1 MNYSYSLFV
10 NTYAREGRV
19 KMDVPDSF
27 GLDMNAPDWGLHLVP
42 FDIKCKV
49 IKQIK
54 EFLKQDLTN
63 NYITELNKVIK
74 LLS

>member
-1 MNYSYSLFV
+1 
-10 NTYAREGRV
+10 
-19 KMDVPDSF
+19 MDVPDSF